1 MLVDELTKGKQDE
14 DVLFNVMEEM
24 VRRTVDDK
32 IVTMDMCDCGICRL
46 NACAI
51 ALNTLPTLYVTSKRG
66 NLLAQVSGEML
77 NYKTQVLVETTKALL
92 KVKEHPLHDK

>member
-1 MLVDELTKGKQDE
+1 
-14 DVLFNVMEEM
+14 M
-24 VRRTVDDK
+24 VRRSVDEK
-32 IVTMDMCDCGICRL
+32 IVTMDMCNCRICRL

-51 ALNTLPTLYVTSKRG
+51 ALNALPTLYVTSKRG

-92 KVKEHPLHDK
+92 IVKEHPLHDK